1 MTSKKFHLKLLWAK
15 KLRRNKTKMKK
26 YKRNVANILAI
37 LTSFLHIFWFSK
49 VAIQCEAFLKLL
61 SLSLLILW
69 IWKTWFETALREY
82 SLIINKHN
90 QELINILVGFLKISI
105 FRVSLSRTHLQS
117 KMFLFTMLQTL
128 KIKIKTLHLVYHCS
142 NSAIKK
148 S

>member
-26 YKRNVANILAI
+26 YKRNVANILEI
-37 LTSFLHIFWFSK
+37 LVSFSHIFWFRK

-69 IWKTWFETALREY
+69 IWKSWSETALREY
-82 SLIINKHN
+82 SLITNKHN
-90 QELINILVGFLKISI
+90 QELINILENQEIYGGSLKISI

-117 KMFLFTMLQTL
+117 KMFLFTML
-128 KIKIKTLHLVYHCS
+128 
-142 NSAIKK
+142 
-148 S
+148 